1 MTGGGTDTAPSQLKE
16 ARALLMLDRTRAL
29 AALQTAC
36 ASAHRASLEH
46 TIADLDRRIAALT
59 ADR

>member
-1 MTGGGTDTAPSQLKE
+1 MAGGGTNTSPDRSE
-16 ARALLMLDRTRAL
+16 DARALLMLSRTRAL

-36 ASAHRASLEH
+36 GPADRASLEH
-46 TIADLDRRIAALT
+46 TIADLARRIAALT

>member
-1 MTGGGTDTAPSQLKE
+1 
-16 ARALLMLDRTRAL
+16 MLDRTRAL